1 MSYGTKQLRA
11 YKIELP
17 FYEQPK
23 KLESHYTSLIEP
35 LLKEDY
41 ANEQAKQNLI
51 ALYRDTINLT
61 IEAIKDEFEM
71 EVTSGE
77 LISVILQHPYFQSRW
92 LSPRYCRDYGDCPLS
107 FQDFFAG
114 AVQNG
119 IKPKWIGK
127 TLDIEEFVKL
137 GMEKGRFETTNQ
149 LKYFIEKDLLPH
161 SELVELVIVKDLEGI
176 QEEAASTMLGTHE
189 EWLLAQS
196 HDYNQLHDR
205 DHSKF
210 HISGT
215 HLGEPLFI
223 DNVESKP
230 LVKVL
235 EDTNDKIIV
244 EIKKNSS
251 VFSKISK
258 IATLVLSDKSN
269 EHKLLKQYRK

>member
-23 KLESHYTSLIEP
+23 KLKGHYTSLIEP

-51 ALYRDTINLT
+51 DLYRDTINLT

-119 IKPKWIGK
+119 IKPKWA
-127 TLDIEEFVKL
+127 EELIIPNYVML
-137 GMEKGRFETTNQ
+137 GMKKGRFETTDE
-149 LKYFIEKDLLPH
+149 LKYFIEKDLLPNPKLFGCSLYKEVAVVTPRKSKGTTTNSIAEKLAMRSALKRKKNILKTCSPQSSRSIYLDGQMV
-161 SELVELVIVKDLEGI
+161 SEHAEPK
-176 QEEAASTMLGTHE
+176 
-189 EWLLAQS
+189 QS
-196 HDYNQLHDR
+196 KLR
-205 DHSKF
+205 KGFS
-210 HISGT
+210 
-215 HLGEPLFI
+215 
-223 DNVESKP
+223 SKP
-230 LVKVL
+230 FFSVSAETRK
-235 EDTNDKIIV
+235 NDKEEV
-244 EIKKNSS
+244 KG
-251 VFSKISK
+251 
-258 IATLVLSDKSN
+258 SD
-269 EHKLLKQYRK
+269 HKLLKRTTSKRY